1 MVTPCVGLDEAGRA
15 VDADGKERV
24 ELDISAWLPMRNTV
38 AEAVTRGVLAGD
50 PNELAHIYWAG
61 LHGLVSLH
69 LAGKL
74 RIGRSLDSLIGPV
87 IDHLI
92 AGARVSRPTRPS
104 PRRKSR

>member
-1 MVTPCVGLDEAGRA
+1 MFQLEHA
-15 VDADGKERV
+15 VDREGKERTA
-24 ELDISAWLPMRNTV
+24 LDISAWMPMRNTV
-38 AEAVTRGVLAGD
+38 AEAVTGKVLAGD
-50 PNELAHIYWAG
+50 PDELAHIYWAG

-92 AGARVSRPTRPS
+92 AGARVPRPPRPS
-104 PRRKSR
+104 PRRRSR